1 MTMEFKFNSNI
12 FKNSPEDQQRL
23 YGDKYDPNK
32 NYPVFTGTASIP
44 KKELAGLVE
53 YLHWALR
60 TELKADSYLDDVVVP
75 VKISGWQKESKS
87 GKKFLSLA
95 YSPDYKTMMAARDA
109 KEAAEL
115 VDTQEIMQHQ
125 QNLDKA
131 AVSLAQGTAG
141 SVVKPDQEDIF

>member
-44 KKELAGLVE
+44 KKELAALVE

-60 TELKADSYLDDVVVP
+60 TELKTDSYLDDVVVP

-87 GKKFLSLA
+87 GKKFLSLS
-95 YSPDYKTMMAARDA
+95 YTPDYKTLMAAKEKRDTEIA
-109 KEAAEL
+109 
-115 VDTQEIMQHQ
+115 DTQEIMQHQ
-125 QNLDKA
+125 QTLDKA
-131 AVSLAQGTAG
+131 AASLAQGTAG

>member
-1 MTMEFKFNSNI
+1 MEFKFNSNI

-44 KKELAGLVE
+44 KKDLPAFVE

-60 TELKADSYLDDVVVP
+60 TELKTDSYLDDVVIP
-75 VKISGWQKESKS
+75 IKISGWQKESKS

-95 YSPDYKTMMAARDA
+95 YAPDYKTLTAAREA
-109 KEAAEL
+109 KEAEQLA
-115 VDTQEIMQHQ
+115 TQALTAQ
-125 QNLDKA
+125 DA
-131 AVSLAQGTAG
+131 AASLAKSTGGA
-141 SVVKPDQEDIF
+141 VVQTQQDDIF

>member
-1 MTMEFKFNSNI
+1 MEFKFNSNI

-32 NYPVFTGTASIP
+32 NYPVFTGTANIP
-44 KKELAGLVE
+44 RKELAAFVE

-60 TELKADSYLDDVVVP
+60 TELKNDSYLEDDVIP

-95 YSPDYKTMMAARDA
+95 YSPDYKTMMAAREA
-109 KEAAEL
+109 KEASELAAPTPAAE
-115 VDTQEIMQHQ
+115 V
-125 QNLDKA
+125 A
-131 AVSLAQGTAG
+131 AASLAKSTGGA
-141 SVVKPDQEDIF
+141 VVQTQQEDIF

>member
-1 MTMEFKFNSNI
+1 MEFKFNSNI

-44 KKELAGLVE
+44 KKDLPAFVE

-60 TELKADSYLDDVVVP
+60 TELKTDSYLDDVVIP
-75 VKISGWQKESKS
+75 IKISGWQKESKS

-95 YSPDYKTMMAARDA
+95 YAPDYKTLTAAREA
-109 KEAAEL
+109 KEADQLATEAPTAQ
-115 VDTQEIMQHQ
+115 D
-125 QNLDKA
+125 A
-131 AVSLAQGTAG
+131 AASLAKSTGG
-141 SVVKPDQEDIF
+141 SVVQTQQDDIF

>member
-1 MTMEFKFNSNI
+1 MEFKFNSNI

-44 KKELAGLVE
+44 KKELAALVE

-60 TELKADSYLDDVVVP
+60 TELKTDSYLDDVVVP

-95 YSPDYKTMMAARDA
+95 YSPDYKTMIAARDA

-115 VDTQEIMQHQ
+115 ADTQEIMQHQ
-125 QNLDKA
+125 QTLDKA
-131 AVSLAQGTAG
+131 AASLAQGTAG
-141 SVVKPDQEDIF
+141 TVVKPDQEDIF

>member
-1 MTMEFKFNSNI
+1 MEFKFNSNI

-44 KKELAGLVE
+44 KKELAALVE

-60 TELKADSYLDDVVVP
+60 TELKTDSYLDDVVVP

-95 YSPDYKTMMAARDA
+95 YSPDYKTMIAARDA

-115 VDTQEIMQHQ
+115 ADTQEIMQHQ
-125 QNLDKA
+125 QSLDKA
-131 AVSLAQGTAG
+131 AASLAQGTAG
-141 SVVKPDQEDIF
+141 TVVKPDQEDIF

>member
-1 MTMEFKFNSNI
+1 MEFKFNSNI

-44 KKELAGLVE
+44 KKELAALVE

-60 TELKADSYLDDVVVP
+60 TELKTDSYLDDVVVP

-95 YSPDYKTMMAARDA
+95 YSPDYKTLMAAREA
-109 KEAAEL
+109 KEAFEL
-115 VDTQEIMQHQ
+115 PGPESVDPTVQDAAANLAKSTGGTVVQTQQ
-125 QNLDKA
+125 D
-131 AVSLAQGTAG
+131 
-141 SVVKPDQEDIF
+141 DIF

>member
-1 MTMEFKFNSNI
+1 MEFKFNSNI

-44 KKELAGLVE
+44 KKDLPAFVE

-60 TELKADSYLDDVVVP
+60 TELKTDSYLDDVVIP
-75 VKISGWQKESKS
+75 IKISGWQKEAKNT

-95 YSPDYKTMMAARDA
+95 YEPDYKTLTKAREA
-109 KEAAEL
+109 KEASEL
-115 VDTQEIMQHQ
+115 
-125 QNLDKA
+125 A
-131 AVSLAQGTAG
+131 APAPTAQDAAASLAKSTGGA
-141 SVVKPDQEDIF
+141 VVQTQQDDIF

>member
-1 MTMEFKFNSNI
+1 MEFKFNSNI

-32 NYPVFTGTASIP
+32 NYPAFTGTASIP
-44 KKELAGLVE
+44 KKELAALVE

-60 TELKADSYLDDVVVP
+60 TELKTDSYLDDVVVP

-95 YSPDYKTMMAARDA
+95 YSPDYKTMIAARDA

-115 VDTQEIMQHQ
+115 TDAQEIAQHQ
-125 QNLDKA
+125 QSLDKA
-131 AVSLAQGTAG
+131 AASLAQGTAG
-141 SVVKPDQEDIF
+141 TVVKPDQEDIF

>member
-1 MTMEFKFNSNI
+1 MEFKFNSNI

-32 NYPVFTGTASIP
+32 TYPVFTGTASIP
-44 KKELAGLVE
+44 KKDLPAFVE

-60 TELKADSYLDDVVVP
+60 TELKTDSYLDDVVIP
-75 VKISGWQKESKS
+75 IKISGWQKESKS

-95 YSPDYKTMMAARDA
+95 YSPDYKTMIAAREA

-115 VDTQEIMQHQ
+115 ADTQEIMQHQ
-125 QNLDKA
+125 QSLDKA
-131 AVSLAQGTAG
+131 AASLAQGTAG
-141 SVVKPDQEDIF
+141 TVVKPDQEDIF